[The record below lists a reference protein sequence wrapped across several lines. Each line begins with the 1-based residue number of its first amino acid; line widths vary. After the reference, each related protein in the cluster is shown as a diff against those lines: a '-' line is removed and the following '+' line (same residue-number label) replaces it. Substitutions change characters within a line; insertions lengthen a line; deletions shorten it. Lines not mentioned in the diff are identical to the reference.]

1 MFIPL
6 SRFAN
11 RNLIDELYSTTQP
24 DKQSSYLIMI
34 SSHLNLHYFC
44 HLIFVQ
50 FPSYRCFY
58 VKFPQAD
65 NRYYIFLISVSKPFM
80 CNENKCRKVL
90 CSQAL
95 SNYTYSTLQT
105 PSSWKPHSF
114 LLETIH
120 FQR

>member
-58 VKFPQAD
+58 VKFPQVD

-80 CNENKCRKVL
+80 CNENKCREAAGRFCVL
-90 CSQAL
+90 RHSQTIHIQHSKL
-95 SNYTYSTLQT
+95 LLVGNHT
-105 PSSWKPHSF
+105 PSC
-114 LLETIH
+114 
-120 FQR
+120 